1 MAASSCKIVSNIV
14 VWYTVRFRHSI
25 LLADYPIVMKRFSV
39 FFVFLL
45 GGFLMMG
52 ANGCSSDPNIEG
64 AKLDLR
70 NQDYDRALEN
80 VNAAIERDP
89 QNAEAYDLK
98 GQILQEQ
105 AGDENDPEAHR
116 QIVEEMMQAYNRAV
130 ELDAELEEDVQQR
143 LRLAYYNE
151 FRSGIQAFNRG
162 QEDAEAY
169 NEAVAYFDL
178 AGQIQPDSASAYVNK
193 AYALLNAGRQQEAV
207 EPLELALEHGD
218 TQVETYMFLA
228 DLYNQ
233 QGETE
238 QSMQILEQASDTH
251 PNDSDIQSQLLN
263 AYVQAGRIDE
273 AMEQYRAA
281 VQREPDNKLYRY
293 NLGSLLLEAEEY
305 DEAIEHLQRAVD
317 VDPEYA
323 NAQYNLGASYVN
335 KAVELNEEISDL
347 DDQLREERA
356 QLSDAQIDER
366 EAEIEE
372 LAEERRELF
381 AQAVPP
387 LERAKSLMEA
397 SGDDPSSVC
406 QALFSAYV
414 QTDKQQEAQSI
425 AECAGYED
433 LN

>member
-1 MAASSCKIVSNIV
+1 
-14 VWYTVRFRHSI
+14 
-25 LLADYPIVMKRFSV
+25 MKRLSV
-39 FFVFLL
+39 FFVLLL

-52 ANGCSSDPNIEG
+52 ANGCSSDPNVEG

-70 NQDYDRALEN
+70 NKDYDRALEN
-80 VNAAIERDP
+80 VNAALERDP

-105 AGDENDPEAHR
+105 AGEVTEQEQHR
-116 QIVEEMMQAYNRAV
+116 QIVQEMMQAYNQAI
-130 ELDAELEEDVQQR
+130 ELDPDLEEDIQQR

-162 QEDAEAY
+162 REDDAAY
-169 NEAVAYFDL
+169 DEAVTYFEL
-178 AGQIQPDSASAYVNK
+178 AAELQPDSASAYVNQ
-193 AYALLNAGRQQEAV
+193 AFALLNAGRQQEAV
-207 EPLELALEHGD
+207 GPLELAIEHGD

-233 QGETE
+233 AGE
-238 QSMQILEQASDTH
+238 SAKAMAILEEASDAH
-251 PNDSDIQSQLLN
+251 PGNADIQAQLLN

-273 AMEQYRAA
+273 AMAQYRAA
-281 VQREPDNKLYRY
+281 VEREPDNKLYRY

-305 DEAIEHLQRAVD
+305 EEAIEHLQAAVD
-317 VDPEYA
+317 IDPAYA

-335 KAVELNEEISDL
+335 MAVEVNEQVSEM
-347 DDQLREERA
+347 DDALRADRN
-356 QLSDAQIDER
+356 QLSDAELQQR
-366 EAEIEE
+366 EQEIEE
-372 LAEERRELF
+372 LAEERRQLF

-387 LERAKSLMEA
+387 LEEAKSLMEA
-397 SGDDPSSVC
+397 SGDDPTSVC

-414 QTDKQQEAQSI
+414 QTNQQQKAESI

-433 LN
+433 IN

>member
-1 MAASSCKIVSNIV
+1 
-14 VWYTVRFRHSI
+14 
-25 LLADYPIVMKRFSV
+25 MKRFSV
-39 FFVFLL
+39 FFVLIL

-70 NQDYDRALEN
+70 NKDYDRALEN
-80 VNAAIERDP
+80 VNAALERNP
-89 QNAEAYDLK
+89 ENAEAYDLK

-105 AGDENDPEAHR
+105 AGTVNDPERHR
-116 QIVEEMMQAYNRAV
+116 QIVQDMMQAYNRAA
-130 ELDAELEEDVQQR
+130 ELDPELEEDIQQR

-162 QEDAEAY
+162 KENQEAY
-169 NEAVAYFDL
+169 DEAAAYFSL
-178 AGQIQPDSASAYVNK
+178 AGEIQPDSASAYVNE
-193 AYALLNAGRQQEAV
+193 AFALLNAGRQDEAV
-207 EPLELALEHGD
+207 EPLEQALEHGD
-218 TQVETYMFLA
+218 TQVETYLFLA

-233 QGETE
+233 RGESAKALE
-238 QSMQILEQASDTH
+238 ILEQAADAH
-251 PNDSDIQSQLLN
+251 PANSDIQSQLLN
-263 AYVQAGRIDE
+263 AYVQAGRIEE

-281 VQREPDNKLYRY
+281 VQREPENKLYRY

-305 DEAIEHLQRAVD
+305 EEAIEHLEKAVE
-317 VDPEYA
+317 VDPAYA

-335 KAVELNEEISDL
+335 MAVDLNEEISAM
-347 DDQLREERA
+347 DDELRA
-356 QLSDAQIDER
+356 QRDNLSDAEIETR
-366 EAEIEE
+366 EQEIEE

-387 LERAKSLMEA
+387 LEKAKSLMESA
-397 SGDDPSSVC
+397 GEDAASVC

-414 QTDKQQEAQSI
+414 QTDQQEKAEAI

-433 LN
+433 IN